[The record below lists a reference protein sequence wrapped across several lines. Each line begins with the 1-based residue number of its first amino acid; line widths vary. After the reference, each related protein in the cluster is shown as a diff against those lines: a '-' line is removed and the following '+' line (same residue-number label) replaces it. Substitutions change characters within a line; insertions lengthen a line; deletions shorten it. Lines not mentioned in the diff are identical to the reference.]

1 MSGIEWAPIRI
12 PIERRLQ
19 TLAVLCWI
27 STFTL
32 LNTVGTGLFLYVLF
46 YSSTYRWMPIL
57 YMAWAVYDWK
67 TPEQGGR
74 KWKYTPFSPM
84 TKYFRDYFPIEMVKT
99 ADLNP
104 ERKYLLCSHPH
115 GVMPAGINIAVGTNA
130 CGWDEKFPGLD
141 VRFCTLPINF
151 TFLGLH
157 REIVLGSG
165 FVSSTKASIEYL
177 FSQTKGI
184 VTVLV
189 PGGAHEAR
197 NWSKDKVKL
206 YLNKRKGFIKLCL
219 RFGVDLVP
227 TFSFNEQ
234 FIFRQITAEQ
244 GSFLMK
250 VYNFVESTLG
260 FIPVLFFGRGV
271 FNYTFGLLPYRKPI
285 HVVVGKPIEVK
296 RIENPTRE
304 EIENMHATYVKEL
317 QKLYEKYNPI
327 YGDKSVKLVIE

>member
-1 MSGIEWAPIRI
+1 M
-12 PIERRLQ
+12 
-19 TLAVLCWI
+19 
-27 STFTL
+27 
-32 LNTVGTGLFLYVLF
+32 
-46 YSSTYRWMPIL
+46 
-57 YMAWAVYDWK
+57 
-67 TPEQGGR
+67 
-74 KWKYTPFSPM
+74 
-84 TKYFRDYFPIEMVKT
+84 
-99 ADLNP
+99 
-104 ERKYLLCSHPH
+104 
-115 GVMPAGINIAVGTNA
+115 
-130 CGWDEKFPGLD
+130 D

-177 FSQTKGI
+177 FRYIILISTISKVELVIVKIFFPFKTVCLCLLYFSKTKGI

-244 GSFLMK
+244 G
-250 VYNFVESTLG
+250 
-260 FIPVLFFGRGV
+260 
-271 FNYTFGLLPYRKPI
+271 
-285 HVVVGKPIEVK
+285 
-296 RIENPTRE
+296 
-304 EIENMHATYVKEL
+304 
-317 QKLYEKYNPI
+317 
-327 YGDKSVKLVIE
+327 KS